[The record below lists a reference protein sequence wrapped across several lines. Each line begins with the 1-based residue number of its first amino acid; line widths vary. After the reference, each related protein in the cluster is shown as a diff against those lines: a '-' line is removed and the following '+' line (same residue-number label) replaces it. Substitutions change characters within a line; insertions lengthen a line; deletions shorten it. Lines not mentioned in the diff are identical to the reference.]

1 MSSVVE
7 GQGRKPAWQGNL
19 ASPSQRV
26 AALLHSSKLS
36 DLTITLPGLQ
46 NPIKAHRLIL
56 AMSSPVFEAMLYGP
70 LAEGPEVTLK
80 EDHP

>member
-7 GQGRKPAWQGNL
+7 GQGRKAAWQGSL

-46 NPIKAHRLIL
+46 NSIKLL
-56 AMSSPVFEAMLYGP
+56 SSCYKYLP
-70 LAEGPEVTLK
+70 LPQPQQSTLPTVPLHHTV
-80 EDHP
+80 DP